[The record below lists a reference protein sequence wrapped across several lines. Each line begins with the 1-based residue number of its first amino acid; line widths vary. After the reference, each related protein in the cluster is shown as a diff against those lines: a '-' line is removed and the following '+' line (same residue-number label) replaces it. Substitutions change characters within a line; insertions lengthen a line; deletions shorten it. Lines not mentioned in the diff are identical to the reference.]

1 MWVIYVYVVIT
12 FKHSIRVKSG
22 FSILPKD
29 KLTSG
34 LKEPGIEPPNILLA
48 DNQLHL

>member
-34 LKEPGIEPPNILLA
+34 LKEPGIEPLNI
-48 DNQLHL
+48 